1 VKKHG
6 TEGIFKK
13 TLLTGDIQEKV
24 EELLNGVYLS
34 LNETI
39 IQKPRNRKTPMIR
52 EYSAKNQVEKREIN
66 SSTST
71 KKTPLE
77 ALISGMQKTCL
88 EDIWKVFYLD

>member
-1 VKKHG
+1 
-6 TEGIFKK
+6 
-13 TLLTGDIQEKV
+13 
-24 EELLNGVYLS
+24 
-34 LNETI
+34 
-39 IQKPRNRKTPMIR
+39 MIR

-88 EDIWKVFYLD
+88 EDIWKVFYLDWKTKERGYFLVNGYQRASELDNLIIGSTLNVCLVDGYKHPFLSKIL